1 MFHVG
6 KKLTVIVQGDVERSN
21 SGSCF
26 YNSTVF
32 PDITC
37 GEFIRNSCV
46 NLGIDPDTHDGVT
59 RNVRVYILKDDEELL
74 WNYDPS
80 SSLEESPLVDALKL
94 RIVEISFKNL
104 KT

>member
-1 MFHVG
+1 MFQEG
-6 KKLTVIVQGDVERSN
+6 KKLTVIVRGDVERNN

-32 PDITC
+32 TDITC

-46 NLGIDPDTHDGVT
+46 NLGIDPDTHDGMT
-59 RNVRVYILKDDEELL
+59 RNVRVYTLKDEEEVL

-80 SSLEESPLVDALKL
+80 SSLEESPLVNAPKL
-94 RIVEISFKNL
+94 RIVEISSK
-104 KT
+104 KSKR